1 MEEDHSKLDIER
13 STYTDDE
20 KNPNLQLKIVV
31 NDEDT
36 TDKIWRSNSSS
47 FLINSFQIKDNE
59 LMCWNLIIYIH
70 VYVSLNERAI

>member
-36 TDKIWRSNSSS
+36 TDK
-47 FLINSFQIKDNE
+47 
-59 LMCWNLIIYIH
+59 
-70 VYVSLNERAI
+70 V